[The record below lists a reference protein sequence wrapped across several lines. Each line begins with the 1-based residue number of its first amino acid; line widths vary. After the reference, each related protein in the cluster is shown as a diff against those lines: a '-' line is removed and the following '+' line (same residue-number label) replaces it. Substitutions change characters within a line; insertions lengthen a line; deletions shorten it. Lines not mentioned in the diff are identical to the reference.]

1 MKWLLVGAGI
11 GLLAFALDRLL
22 LWMEWRGWIDYRR
35 TDPGRIDVGQVGPAF
50 LAIESL
56 FQSGARHALEERRAV
71 RTERDGLGDGDG
83 SGGRP

>member
-22 LWMEWRGWIDYRR
+22 LEMEWRGWIDYRR
-35 TDPGRIDVGQVGPAF
+35 TNPGRIHTGQVGPAF

-56 FQSGARHALEERRAV
+56 FQSGARHALEERQAV
-71 RTERDGLGDGDG
+71 RTEREALGDAGGDG
-83 SGGRP
+83 SRP